1 MSQQTSKLITAT
13 EAAQLRNV
21 HPKTFARW
29 KIAPVVPGRPGRG
42 GGALFD
48 PAMVEAFKPPDPGR
62 PGGIYVPP
70 SPPPPKAVDC
80 SLPDGREARI
90 QAALEQGALTHR
102 AAKWLDDETDKW
114 LAEAGKIDR
123 ASVKASNERNPS
135 VRERD
140 VAETD
145 PRINQDGEILPPRR
159 HVKTSS
165 DEWKPRKGVKL
176 TDEEKTARREY
187 LADLMAL
194 EGHYTWQKG
203 QDVKHPH
210 DDSHDTAS

>member
-48 PAMVEAFKPPDPGR
+48 PAIVEAFKPPDPGR
-62 PGGIYVPP
+62 PIGFYVPP
-70 SPPPPKAVDC
+70 SPPPPKPVDC
-80 SLPDGREARI
+80 PLPDGREARI
-90 QAALEQGALTHR
+90 QAALEQGAHTHR
-102 AAKWLDDETDKW
+102 AAKWLDDETDRW

-140 VAETD
+140 IAEKD

-165 DEWKPRKGVKL
+165 DEWKPRMGKL
-176 TDEEKTARREY
+176 TDEERAARRKY
-187 LADLMAL
+187 LADLKAL
-194 EGHYTWQKG
+194 EGHDTWQKSL
-203 QDVKHPH
+203 DVKHPH
-210 DDSHDTAS
+210 LDHHDTAS